1 MSKPTHVFP
10 APQEAFL
17 RALKGGGY
25 QGVARAACGH
35 RSVSL
40 VNRMPPVYQQALQD
54 TCVPNAVTALLEYY
68 YGPRRPPL
76 SVQFLFAATKEVE
89 RNALELNFV
98 NLRKGQPLDV
108 GFESFYHREL
118 NQLRMLAA
126 ANGGMAASAVQPYLA
141 QFEAG
146 VRERFAAAPGCL
158 LVSCFQA
165 LEEYGVCRR
174 DLWPQARVQTP
185 SLFGSRASGR
195 IAFPPGTR
203 EEARKR
209 RITYGLYRLGTPNN
223 VDEIRNILAGE
234 NRRRPMPVVVT
245 VDFFGGCDGETYAFP
260 ETEVNAEG
268 HLVSVNA
275 YEGRHA
281 LLIVGYVDNSSYAG
295 GGYFL
300 IRNSF
305 GEAWGNRGYGKLP
318 YAYLECFALEAGT
331 IQQDLVDWEGD
342 GGLLGPAGGG
352 DAVPRRRKILWG
364 VNATVALALVAGT
377 IAVGAYFD
385 DPLGLRRK
393 PVPQPVPPPPPPV
406 SEPAAPAAPPP
417 AETPPVASEKVAA
430 MQKLF
435 TYKVLFSCGNDE
447 VRRALR
453 TTFASEGVPFGVEFP
468 VPKSVQKRGKDE
480 KKALVVYVKMP
491 EGNPYKALEEV
502 LKDYY
507 AGPGREFWTD
517 TATLV
522 YSRALYIQ
530 DPIAESKIDKEEE
543 N

>member
-10 APQEAFL
+10 AQQEAFL

-25 QGVARAACGH
+25 QGVARAACGR

-40 VNRMPPVYQQALQD
+40 VNRMPPVYQQALLD

-68 YGPRRPPL
+68 YGLRRPPL

-98 NLRKGQPLDV
+98 HLRKGQPLDA
-108 GFESFYHREL
+108 GFESFYHKEL

-141 QFEAG
+141 SFEAG

-158 LVSCFQA
+158 LVSCFKA
-165 LEEYGVCRR
+165 LEEYGVCRN
-174 DLWPQARVQTP
+174 DLWPQARVQTTP
-185 SLFGSRASGR
+185 IFGSSVSGR
-195 IAFPPGTR
+195 VDFPPGTR
-203 EEARKR
+203 EDAER
-209 RITYGLYRLGTPNN
+209 RRSIYGLYRLGTPNN
-223 VDEIRNILAGE
+223 VDEIRNILAGANE
-234 NRRRPMPVVVT
+234 RRPMPVVVT
-245 VDFFGGCDGETYAFP
+245 VDFFEGCDGETYAFP
-260 ETEVNAEG
+260 ETEVDAEG

-275 YEGRHA
+275 YAGRHG
-281 LLIVGYVDNSSYAG
+281 LLIVGYVDNASYAG

-331 IQQDLVDWEGD
+331 ILQDLIDWDGD
-342 GGLLGPAGGG
+342 GGLPGLAGGG
-352 DAVPRRRKILWG
+352 DTESRHRKILWG

-393 PVPQPVPPPPPPV
+393 SVPPPAPPPPAV
-406 SEPAAPAAPPP
+406 AVPEPTAPAAPAP
-417 AETPPVASEKVAA
+417 AETPEEEAA
-430 MQKLF
+430 PQKLF
-435 TYKVLFSCGNDE
+435 TYKVYFSCGSVE

-453 TTFASEGVPFGVEFP
+453 TAFASEGVPFWVEFP
-468 VPKSVQKRGKDE
+468 VQNLETVL
-480 KKALVVYVKMP
+480 AIHVKMP
-491 EGNPYKALEEV
+491 EGNPCKALEQV
-502 LKDYY
+502 LKSYY
-507 AGPGREFWTD
+507 AGPGREFWTN
-517 TATLV
+517 TEALV
-522 YSRALYIQ
+522 NGRALYIL
-530 DPIAESKIDKEEE
+530 DPRAERKRKAE
-543 N
+543 

>member
-10 APQEAFL
+10 AQQEAFL

-25 QGVARAACGH
+25 QGVARAACGR

-40 VNRMPPVYQQALQD
+40 VDRMPPVYQQALQG

-98 NLRKGQPLDV
+98 HLRKGQPLDA
-108 GFESFYHREL
+108 GFESVFHKEL

-126 ANGGMAASAVQPYLA
+126 ANGGMAAPAVQPYLA

-146 VRERFAAAPGCL
+146 VRERFAAATGCL
-158 LVSCFQA
+158 LESCFRA
-165 LEEYGVCRR
+165 LKEYGVCRNE
-174 DLWPQARVQTP
+174 LWPYARVQTTP
-185 SLFGSRASGR
+185 VFGSSASGR
-195 IAFPPGTR
+195 MDFPPGTR

-209 RITYGLYRLGTPNN
+209 CFTYGLYRLGTPNN
-223 VDEIRNILAGE
+223 VDEIRNILAGA

-245 VDFFGGCDGETYAFP
+245 VDFFEGCDGETYAFP

-275 YEGRHA
+275 YEGRHG

-331 IQQDLVDWEGD
+331 ILQDLIDWDGD
-342 GGLLGPAGGG
+342 GGLLGAAGGG
-352 DAVPRRRKILWG
+352 DAAPRSRKILWG

-385 DPLGLRRK
+385 DPLGLRRTK
-393 PVPQPVPPPPPPV
+393 SVPPSAPPPPAAVP
-406 SEPAAPAAPPP
+406 EPAVPAVAPSP
-417 AETPPVASEKVAA
+417 AETPEEEAA
-430 MQKLF
+430 PQKLF
-435 TYKVLFSCGNDE
+435 TYKAYFSCGSVE

-453 TTFASEGVPFGVEFP
+453 TAFASEGVPFWVEFP
-468 VPKSVQKRGKDE
+468 VQNLETVL
-480 KKALVVYVKMP
+480 AIHVKMP
-491 EGNPYKALEEV
+491 EGNPCKALEQV
-502 LKDYY
+502 LKSYY
-507 AGPGREFWTD
+507 AGPGREFWTN
-517 TATLV
+517 TEALV
-522 YSRALYIQ
+522 NGRALYIL
-530 DPIAESKIDKEEE
+530 DPRAERKRKAK
-543 N
+543 

>member
-10 APQEAFL
+10 AQQEAFL

-25 QGVARAACGH
+25 QGVARAACGR

-40 VNRMPPVYQQALQD
+40 VDRMPPVYQQALQG

-98 NLRKGQPLDV
+98 HLRKGQPLDA
-108 GFESFYHREL
+108 GFESVFHKEL

-126 ANGGMAASAVQPYLA
+126 ANGGMAAPAVQPYLA

-146 VRERFAAAPGCL
+146 VRERFAAATGCL
-158 LVSCFQA
+158 LESCFQA
-165 LEEYGVCRR
+165 LKEYGVCRNE
-174 DLWPQARVQTP
+174 LWPYARVQTTP
-185 SLFGSRASGR
+185 VFGSSASGR
-195 IAFPPGTR
+195 MDFPPGTR

-209 RITYGLYRLGTPNN
+209 CFTYGLYRLGTPNN
-223 VDEIRNILAGE
+223 VDEIRNILAGA

-245 VDFFGGCDGETYAFP
+245 VDFFEGCDGETYAFP

-275 YEGRHA
+275 YEGRHG

-331 IQQDLVDWEGD
+331 ILQDLIDYEGD
-342 GGLLGPAGGG
+342 GYGGLLRQTDAGS
-352 DAVPRRRKILWG
+352 AVPLRRKLFWG
-364 VNATVALALVAGT
+364 VNVVVALALVAGT

-385 DPLGLRRK
+385 DPLGLRRPSK
-393 PVPQPVPPPPPPV
+393 PAPPPSAA
-406 SEPAAPAAPPP
+406 SEPAAPAAPSP
-417 AETPPVASEKVAA
+417 AAEAA
-430 MQKLF
+430 APQKLF
-435 TYKVLFSCGNDE
+435 TYTVLFSCGSPE

-453 TTFASEGVPFGVEFP
+453 TTFASEGVPFVVEFP
-468 VPKSVQKRGKDE
+468 VQNLKTVL
-480 KKALVVYVKMP
+480 ALHVKMP
-491 EGNPYKALEEV
+491 EGSPYKALEQV
-502 LKDYY
+502 LKAYY
-507 AGPGREFWTD
+507 AGPRREFWTN
-517 TATLV
+517 TEELV
-522 YSRALYIQ
+522 RGQALYIR
-530 DPIAESKIDKEEE
+530 DPRGERTRKEK
-543 N
+543 

>member
-1 MSKPTHVFP
+1 MSKLTHVFP
-10 APQEAFL
+10 AQQEAFL

-25 QGVARAACGH
+25 QGVARAACGR

-40 VNRMPPVYQQALQD
+40 VDRMPPVYQQALQG

-98 NLRKGQPLDV
+98 HLRKGQPLDA
-108 GFESFYHREL
+108 GFESVFHKEL

-126 ANGGMAASAVQPYLA
+126 ANGGMAAPAVQPYLA

-146 VRERFAAAPGCL
+146 VRERFAAASGCL
-158 LVSCFQA
+158 LESCFRA
-165 LEEYGVCRR
+165 LKEYGVCRNE
-174 DLWPQARVQTP
+174 LWPYARVQTTP
-185 SLFGSRASGR
+185 VFGSSASGR
-195 IAFPPGTR
+195 MDFPPGTR
-203 EEARKR
+203 EEAKKR
-209 RITYGLYRLGTPNN
+209 CITYGLYRLGTPNN
-223 VDEIRNILAGE
+223 VDEIRNILAGA

-245 VDFFGGCDGETYAFP
+245 VDFFEGCDGETYAFP

-275 YEGRHA
+275 YAGRHG
-281 LLIVGYVDNSSYAG
+281 LLIVGYVDNASYAG

-331 IQQDLVDWEGD
+331 ILQDLADWDGD

-352 DAVPRRRKILWG
+352 GAAPRHRKLLWG

-385 DPLGLRRK
+385 DPLGLRRTK
-393 PVPQPVPPPPPPV
+393 SVPPPAPPP
-406 SEPAAPAAPPP
+406 PAAVPAPSP
-417 AETPPVASEKVAA
+417 AETPVEVAA
-430 MQKLF
+430 PQKLF
-435 TYKVLFSCGNDE
+435 SYTVLFSCGNDE

-453 TTFASEGVPFGVEFP
+453 TTFASEGVPFWVEFP
-468 VPKSVQKRGKDE
+468 PAPKSVQKNEEEENKS
-480 KKALVVYVKMP
+480 LLLHVKMP
-491 EGNPYKALEEV
+491 VGNPYKALEQV

-517 TATLV
+517 TAALV
-522 YSRALYIQ
+522 YNRALYIQ
-530 DPIAESKIDKEEE
+530 DPIAESTINGRKKAK
-543 N
+543 